1 MDIKKI
7 FEQINGKNYIAGNL
21 LSEKEIIQV
30 DNPSSGAIIGYV
42 PDLSK
47 ENLLKAI
54 NNTCQ
59 MAKSWAAS
67 TVDQR
72 YKILRK
78 WQELQHKYLNELSE
92 LLTLEQ
98 GKTLDESRKEILY
111 GESFIDW
118 FACVIKSSSTYVRPG
133 NSNEHKLIGEKEPI
147 GPVAA
152 ITPWN
157 FPSAMVTRK
166 IAPAL
171 AAGCSVILKPS
182 EFTPFSA
189 LAQAILLEEAGLP
202 AGVLNVVTGD
212 ARLFGDTVCQ
222 DFRIRKLSF
231 TGSTRV
237 GKLLYEKSAN
247 SLRKLS
253 LELGGNA
260 PYIIFADSDLDKVSD
275 DLVAIKLRSGGQ
287 SCTSPN
293 RIFIENSVYDKLV
306 ELIAQKFSACKAG
319 DGFIESNKIG
329 PLINIQAIEKIN
341 LLLKDAKQKGA
352 KIMCGGEH
360 NGNFMEPSVIKDCS
374 DDMNIFSTEIFG
386 PVIACYSFFSIEEV
400 LARANNTEYGLQSY
414 LYSKDIRRANY
425 MASKLDFSMVSIN
438 SSFPVTTKAPFSGR
452 KASGFGVEGSHE
464 GIDEYL
470 VSKYIN
476 FNYD

>member
-1 MDIKKI
+1 MSTKKI
-7 FEQINGKNYIAGNL
+7 FEQINGKNYIAGNW
-21 LSEKEIIQV
+21 LSEKEIIEVQ
-30 DNPSSGAIIGYV
+30 NPSNNKVIGYV
-42 PDLSK
+42 PNLS
-47 ENLLKAI
+47 ADGI
-54 NNTCQ
+54 ISAVDNTCK
-59 MAKSWAAS
+59 MAKSWADS

-78 WQELQHKYLNELSE
+78 WQELQHKHLNELAE

-98 GKTLDESRKEILY
+98 GKVLDESRKEILY

-118 FACVIKSSSTYVRPG
+118 FACIIKSSSTNVRPG
-133 NSNEHKLIGEKEPI
+133 NSNEHKLIAEKEPI

-157 FPSAMVTRK
+157 FPCAMVTRK
-166 IAPAL
+166 IAPAI

-202 AGVLNVVTGD
+202 AGVLNVITSD
-212 ARLFGDTVCQ
+212 AKLFGDIICK

-260 PYIIFADSDLDKVSD
+260 PYIVFSDCDLDKVSD

-293 RIFIENSVYDKLV
+293 RVFIENSIYDKFVDLV
-306 ELIAQKFSACKAG
+306 AKKFGDCRAG
-319 DGFIESNKIG
+319 DGFIESNKLG
-329 PLINIQAIEKIN
+329 PVINVQAIEKIN
-341 LLLKDAKQKGA
+341 FLLKDAEQKGA
-352 KIMCGGEH
+352 TIMCGGRH
-360 NGNFMEPSVIKDCS
+360 NGNFMEPTVVKNAT
-374 DDMNIFSTEIFG
+374 DDMDIFSTEIFG
-386 PVIACYSFFSIEEV
+386 PVIACYSFSSVEEV

-414 LYSKDIRRANY
+414 IYSKDIRRANHI
-425 MASKLDFSMVSIN
+425 ASKLDFSMVSIN
-438 SSFPVTTKAPFSGR
+438 SSFPATTKAPFSGR

-464 GIDEYL
+464 GLDEYL
-470 VSKYIN
+470 ISKYIN
-476 FNYD
+476 FNYN

>member
-7 FEQINGKNYIAGNL
+7 FEQINGKNYIAGNW

-78 WQELQHKYLNELSE
+78 WQELQHKYLNELAE

-118 FACVIKSSSTYVRPG
+118 FACVIKSSSTYVRSG

-182 EFTPFSA
+182 EFTTFSA
-189 LAQAILLEEAGLP
+189 LAQAIILEEAGLP
-202 AGVLNVVTGD
+202 
-212 ARLFGDTVCQ
+212 
-222 DFRIRKLSF
+222 
-231 TGSTRV
+231 
-237 GKLLYEKSAN
+237 
-247 SLRKLS
+247 
-253 LELGGNA
+253 
-260 PYIIFADSDLDKVSD
+260 P
-275 DLVAIKLRSGGQ
+275 GQ
-287 SCTSPN
+287 E
-293 RIFIENSVYDKLV
+293 F
-306 ELIAQKFSACKAG
+306 
-319 DGFIESNKIG
+319 
-329 PLINIQAIEKIN
+329 
-341 LLLKDAKQKGA
+341 
-352 KIMCGGEH
+352 
-360 NGNFMEPSVIKDCS
+360 
-374 DDMNIFSTEIFG
+374 
-386 PVIACYSFFSIEEV
+386 
-400 LARANNTEYGLQSY
+400 
-414 LYSKDIRRANY
+414 
-425 MASKLDFSMVSIN
+425 
-438 SSFPVTTKAPFSGR
+438 
-452 KASGFGVEGSHE
+452 
-464 GIDEYL
+464 
-470 VSKYIN
+470 
-476 FNYD
+476 